1 VPADRV
7 GLSAESGSG
16 PAAEAAVTW
25 NAVTDMFRKTLR
37 SACSGPG
44 LVLVAACVLCAPAA
58 VQAADKLQQ
67 ARKIKDIAV
76 RHLRKTQLPGAD
88 KAAESR
94 KALAALRVAH
104 KLLETYEEP
113 RPPEVQQEIQD
124 VNSLMY
130 WIRKMTPVAV
140 SGVTPEPP
148 RQLPAGKTREQLAR
162 EYFERAAKFARRH
175 PGDDFLKAIR
185 YFEVADRFQGTEWS
199 LKAQE
204 LSLECQRRLLGGDVP
219 PPARPGEAAP
229 ERRTPARDPAG
240 REPTEVVAFDSL
252 ISVLRSSDPMA
263 RKARACRDFLTEHPT
278 SRRKDEVAR
287 LEEAL
292 SAVGAERRTA
302 AWASYRIAF
311 PNGGFAEGAAK
322 ELGRSGTFLV
332 VNMKKALAEGDEIR
346 TAELGKVYLDVLSD
360 GSSAAEVRSLLRIL
374 KISRGPEREKAVER
388 HLRTHPRGALVGVLR
403 TLLAGWRKAA
413 EEGAFEDLARELAAE
428 VADAER
434 QRSCEGY
441 LRRHPGGRHAKEVGD
456 LCTAFTLGTLKAR
469 HTAARKFL
477 SSYPDSALA
486 KPAKALE
493 QRLIRMVERDTYR
506 AAKAA
511 FSDNLKSHGARL
523 AACEAYVTQFPG
535 GKHAEEI
542 RACERQ
548 LRALIE
554 GEKQAFE
561 RLTRELS
568 RVASPGQGLGLCD
581 EFLRKHPGG
590 ANRSD
595 VLRRKRGFERRLAEA
610 AEAEAYKALK
620 AGLAERS
627 APPGG
632 QVRRGSDRTW
642 AVKSA
647 EACLQFIKTYGGG
660 KHHTDAVKLLRSLA
674 PIRLAPHEAPVKAAA
689 FGADSKHLFT
699 IDAEA
704 GASGTGVYVWKL
716 PQLVLV
722 EKYRIEPTV
731 TVRSTAFSPGDGRLL
746 LGEENG
752 GLAVVDIL
760 GGEVLGRYR
769 LGPGPI
775 VAVSVPSK
783 GIVVTASRGDSKLRS
798 WRDGEWRPAGA
809 YACPGGVSAGASD
822 PRGGKVACAG
832 GDGGLAVFGPGDR
845 EPEWSL
851 PGAHGGRIASVA
863 FSPGGRYLASA
874 SPEDGTV
881 CLRNAS
887 SGKELW
893 RAKDKSPSLAF
904 TGSDGLATA
913 DCIRSVGSGRVVA
926 RLGGIGPV
934 AASRD
939 GRFVF
944 TGRTA
949 GAGTVWYLPAL
960 LSR

>member
-1 VPADRV
+1 MR
-7 GLSAESGSG
+7 GKIQG
-16 PAAEAAVTW
+16 
-25 NAVTDMFRKTLR
+25 

-44 LVLVAACVLCAPAA
+44 LVLVAACVLCAPA
-58 VQAADKLQQ
+58 VGHAAGRLQQ
-67 ARKIKDIAV
+67 ARKIKEIAI
-76 RHLRKTQLPGAD
+76 RHLRRTRLPGAD
-88 KAAESR
+88 TAAESK

-104 KLLETYEEP
+104 KLLEAYEEP
-113 RPPEVQQEIQD
+113 RPSEVQREIQD

-140 SGVTPEPP
+140 SGVTHEPD
-148 RQLPAGKTREQLAR
+148 RIRPAGKTREQLAR
-162 EYFERAAKFARRH
+162 EYFERASSFARRR
-175 PGDDFLKAIR
+175 PDDHFLKAIR

-199 LKAQE
+199 LKAQK
-204 LSLECQRRLLGGDVP
+204 LSLECQRRLLGGSTP
-219 PPARPGEAAP
+219 PPGPPRDATPRRKPPVKDLAR
-229 ERRTPARDPAG
+229 
-240 REPTEVVAFDSL
+240 REPTEPAAFDAL
-252 ISVLRSSDPMA
+252 AFVLRSSDPMA
-263 RKARACRDFLTEHPT
+263 KKARSCRDFLAKHPT
-278 SRRKDEVAR
+278 SRHKDEVAR
-287 LEEAL
+287 IEEAL
-292 SAVGAERRTA
+292 SAVGDERRTA
-302 AWASYRIAF
+302 ALASYRIAF
-311 PNGGFAEGAAK
+311 PKGAFAEGASK

-374 KISRGPEREKAVER
+374 RISRGAERERAVER
-388 HLRTHPRGALVGVLR
+388 HLRTHPRGALLGVLR

-413 EEGAFEDLARELAAE
+413 EQGAFEELVRELAAE
-428 VADAER
+428 VSDAER
-434 QRSCEGY
+434 QRGCEGY
-441 LRRHPGGRHAKEVGD
+441 LRRHPGGRHAEEVKS
-456 LCTAFTLGTLKAR
+456 LCAAFTLGTLKAR
-469 HTAARKFL
+469 RAAARKFL
-477 SSYPDSALA
+477 SIYSDSALA

-493 QRLIRMVERDTYR
+493 QKLIRTIERDAYR

-511 FSDNLKSHGARL
+511 FSDNSKSHGARL
-523 AACEAYVTQFPG
+523 AACEAYVAEFPG
-535 GKHAEEI
+535 GKHVEEI
-542 RACERQ
+542 RTCGRQ

-561 RLTRELS
+561 RLLGGLS
-568 RVASPGQGLGLCD
+568 RVASPREGLSKCD

-595 VLRRKRGFERRLAEA
+595 VLTRRRGFQKRLTEA
-610 AEAEAYKALK
+610 AEAAAYKALK
-620 AGLAERS
+620 AGLAGRS
-627 APPGG
+627 T
-632 QVRRGSDRTW
+632 R
-642 AVKSA
+642 AVENA
-647 EACLQFIKTYGGG
+647 DACLQFIRVYGRGT
-660 KHHTDAVKLLRSLA
+660 HRTDVVKLVRSLA

-731 TVRSTAFSPGDGRLL
+731 TVRSAAFSPGDGRLL
-746 LGEENG
+746 LGEEGG

-760 GGEVLGRYR
+760 GGTVLGRYR

-775 VAVSVPSK
+775 VAISAPFK
-783 GIVVTASRGDSKLRS
+783 GVVVTASRGDSKLRS
-798 WRDGEWRPAGA
+798 WRDGEWRSAGA
-809 YACPGGVSAGASD
+809 YACPGGVSAGAFD

-832 GDGGLAVFGPGDR
+832 GDGGLAVFRSGTR
-845 EPEWSL
+845 KPEWSL
-851 PGAHGGRIASVA
+851 PDAHGGRIASVA
-863 FSPGGRYLASA
+863 FSSGGRYLASV

-881 CLRNAS
+881 RLRNAS

-893 RAKDKSPSLAF
+893 RAKDKSSSLAF

-913 DCIRSVGSGRVVA
+913 SCIRSVGSGRVVA
-926 RLGGIGPV
+926 KLDGIGPV

-944 TGRTA
+944 TGRA
-949 GAGTVWYLPAL
+949 GGAGTVWYLPAL
-960 LSR
+960 LSK

>member
-1 VPADRV
+1 MRV
-7 GLSAESGSG
+7 KMRGI
-16 PAAEAAVTW
+16 
-25 NAVTDMFRKTLR
+25 
-37 SACSGPG
+37 ACSGRG
-44 LVLVAACVLCAPAA
+44 LVLVAACVLCAPA
-58 VQAADKLQQ
+58 VGHAADRLQQ
-67 ARKIKDIAV
+67 ARKIKEIAV
-76 RHLRKTQLPGAD
+76 RHLRKTQSPGAD
-88 KAAESR
+88 RAAESK

-104 KLLETYEEP
+104 KLLEAYDEP
-113 RPPEVQQEIQD
+113 RPSDVQREIQD

-140 SGVTPEPP
+140 SGVTHEPD
-148 RQLPAGKTREQLAR
+148 RIRPAGKTREQLAR
-162 EYFERAAKFARRH
+162 EYFERATSFARRH
-175 PGDDFLKAIR
+175 PDDHFLKATR

-199 LKAQE
+199 LKA
-204 LSLECQRRLLGGDVP
+204 
-219 PPARPGEAAP
+219 
-229 ERRTPARDPAG
+229 
-240 REPTEVVAFDSL
+240 AFDSL
-252 ISVLRSSDPMA
+252 VSVLNSSDPMTK
-263 RKARACRDFLTEHPT
+263 KARSCRDFLAKHPT
-278 SRRKDEVAR
+278 SRRKNEVAR

-302 AWASYRIAF
+302 ALANYRIAF
-311 PNGGFAEGAAK
+311 PNGAFARGAAK
-322 ELGRSGTFLV
+322 ELGRSGSFLV
-332 VNMKKALAEGDEIR
+332 VNMKKALAAGDEIR

-374 KISRGPEREKAVER
+374 KISRGPERERAVER
-388 HLRTHPRGALVGVLR
+388 HLRTHPRGALIGVLR

-413 EEGAFEDLARELAAE
+413 EQVAFEGLARELAGD
-428 VADAER
+428 VSDAER
-434 QRSCEGY
+434 QRGCEGY
-441 LRRHPGGRHAKEVGD
+441 LRRHPGGRHAEEVKS
-456 LCTAFTLGTLKAR
+456 LCAAFTLGTLKAR
-469 HTAARKFL
+469 RAAARKFL
-477 SSYPDSALA
+477 SIYSDSALA

-493 QRLIRMVERDTYR
+493 QKLIRTIERDAYR

-511 FSDNLKSHGARL
+511 FSDNSKSHGTRL
-523 AACEAYVTQFPG
+523 ATCEAYVAEFPG
-535 GKHAEEI
+535 GKYVEEI
-542 RACERQ
+542 RTCGRQ

-554 GEKQAFE
+554 EEKQAFE
-561 RLTRELS
+561 RLVDALS
-568 RVASPGQGLGLCD
+568 RVASPGEGLSKCD

-595 VLRRKRGFERRLAEA
+595 VLTRRRGFQRRLTES

-620 AGLAERS
+620 ARLAKRS
-627 APPGG
+627 TPPDG
-632 QVRRGSDRTW
+632 QVRSGSGRTW
-642 AVKSA
+642 AVENA
-647 EACLQFIKTYGGG
+647 DACLKFVRVYGRGA
-660 KHHTDAVKLLRSLA
+660 HRTDVVKLVRSLA

-716 PQLVLV
+716 PQLALV

-731 TVRSTAFSPGDGRLL
+731 TVRSAAFSSGDGRLL
-746 LGEENG
+746 LGEEGG

-775 VAVSVPSK
+775 VAVCAPSK
-783 GIVVTASRGDSKLRS
+783 GVVVTASRGDSKLRS
-798 WRDGEWRPAGA
+798 WRDGEWRSEAA

-832 GDGGLAVFGPGDR
+832 GAGGLAVFGPGHGK
-845 EPEWSL
+845 PEWSL
-851 PGAHGGRIASVA
+851 PDAHGGRIASVA
-863 FSPGGRYLASA
+863 FSPSGRYLASA

-881 CLRNAS
+881 RLRNAS

-893 RAKDKSPSLAF
+893 RAKDKSSSLAF

-913 DCIRSVGSGRVVA
+913 NCIRSVGSGRVVA
-926 RLGGIGPV
+926 KLDGIGPV

-944 TGRTA
+944 TGRTG

-960 LSR
+960 LSK